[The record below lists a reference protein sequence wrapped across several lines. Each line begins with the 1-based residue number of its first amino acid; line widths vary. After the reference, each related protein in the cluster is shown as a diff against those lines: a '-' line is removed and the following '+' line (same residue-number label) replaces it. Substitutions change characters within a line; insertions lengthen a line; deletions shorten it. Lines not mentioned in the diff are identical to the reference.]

1 MPKKCSSEGCGNKV
15 GTIKKKHGGGAVK
28 HPLCPSCMA
37 EKMKAHAVEPG
48 KTNSNGKLHDLH
60 FVASMEAGRDLSI
73 REAVASLQ
81 PDKLTRELAI
91 AEARAAKNSA
101 TEDYC

>member
-1 MPKKCSSEGCGNKV
+1 MSKKCSSEGCGNKV
-15 GTIKKKHGGGAVK
+15 GTIKKKRDDRAVK

-48 KTNSNGKLHDLH
+48 ETNSNGKLHDLH
-60 FVASMEAGRDLSI
+60 YDACMKGQCFSI
-73 REAVASLQ
+73 REVVASLQ
-81 PDKLTRELAI
+81 PGKKARELAI